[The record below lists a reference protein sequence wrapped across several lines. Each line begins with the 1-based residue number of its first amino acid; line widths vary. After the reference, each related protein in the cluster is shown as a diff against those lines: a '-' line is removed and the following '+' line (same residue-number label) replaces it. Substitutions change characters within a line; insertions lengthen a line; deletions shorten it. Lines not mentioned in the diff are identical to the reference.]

1 MLDKAAAKSAAALF
15 VCKNYGVIEKGR
27 ISGREMRKWH
37 ISLSNLPDGGLL
49 QGERIYILNTDF
61 MSLRDAIVTFEFY
74 SSCGFHVL
82 DHLAADG
89 AGFTGGQ
96 VTVVTVGQVD
106 ADLGSGLHLELVHCL
121 TGLGDVD
128 LVVALH
134 IHSLLLSFSRKA
146 RRLSGENAFFLS
158 ATIALP
164 NQRKI

>member
-37 ISLSNLPDGGLL
+37 ISLSNIPDGGLL

-82 DHLAADG
+82 ENEQHRSKHSIIVSK
-89 AGFTGGQ
+89 Q
-96 VTVVTVGQVD
+96 SYEEVVT
-106 ADLGSGLHLELVHCL
+106 L
-121 TGLGDVD
+121 
-128 LVVALH
+128 
-134 IHSLLLSFSRKA
+134 
-146 RRLSGENAFFLS
+146 
-158 ATIALP
+158 
-164 NQRKI
+164 

>member
-37 ISLSNLPDGGLL
+37 ISLSNIPDGGLL

-82 DHLAADG
+82 ILTWWLREHHCI
-89 AGFTGGQ
+89 
-96 VTVVTVGQVD
+96 
-106 ADLGSGLHLELVHCL
+106 DLGLLVS
-121 TGLGDVD
+121 TGRPYQ
-128 LVVALH
+128 
-134 IHSLLLSFSRKA
+134 S
-146 RRLSGENAFFLS
+146 
-158 ATIALP
+158 
-164 NQRKI
+164 

>member
-37 ISLSNLPDGGLL
+37 ISLSNIPDGGLL

-82 DHLAADG
+82 LRYFAIEKLRERS
-89 AGFTGGQ
+89 FQ
-96 VTVVTVGQVD
+96 
-106 ADLGSGLHLELVHCL
+106 LVY
-121 TGLGDVD
+121 
-128 LVVALH
+128 
-134 IHSLLLSFSRKA
+134 FA
-146 RRLSGENAFFLS
+146 REEYL
-158 ATIALP
+158 IA
-164 NQRKI
+164 KEFI